1 MQLNRYFYVLS
12 VFFVSISNGLAVT
25 LDAGD
30 AGYQLPQF
38 SHKIVP
44 EFLNNEVSV
53 KQVLPKISDSLKNN
67 QRNQRVLVKKVR
79 IQGNTVLTRSA
90 LLPIIKDYVG
100 STITNSQL
108 HQMAFEITQ
117 LYIENGYI
125 NSGVILPDQ
134 EIENGTVIFLA
145 IEGKLGNVYVTG
157 NKSLGESYFV
167 NQFKEKNSPL
177 NLNDLKSRL
186 NEIKNN
192 PLVESVNA
200 EVLPSDNQAL
210 AELKINVVEKKA
222 YQLTTGVDNYRS
234 PGIGA
239 ERVFL
244 SARHGNITGHSDLL
258 TGQIGITRGLK
269 DYSLKY
275 ILPINLISS
284 KLSAYYV
291 NSDAQIVENDP
302 ELKIES
308 ESSLIGFNWLL
319 DQRWSG
325 KTTSSYVA
333 GYEQLT
339 SKTLI
344 DGDSSVIGC
353 GESGECESNII
364 IISANWDKKTNRLQQ
379 HTNFTLRKGLNS
391 QESKRL
397 TSVGNPNTAAFYTHW
412 KITQSLSRG
421 LGMFRLNSK
430 LQYAMDSLVGS
441 EKFSLGGVATVRGY
455 RENSVVRDNGFLFSS
470 EWIQKTSFKGTFIT
484 AFVDYGV
491 GWNKEIN
498 TDKDHLLSMGG
509 GVAWQ
514 KMKSINTELFVGVPL
529 LQRPDEFKNLQDFG
543 IHFSLLY
550 HII

>member
-1 MQLNRYFYVLS
+1 LL
-12 VFFVSISNGLAVT
+12 VFFSSVSNSLAVT
-25 LDAGD
+25 LD

-44 EFLNNEVSV
+44 EFLNSEVSL
-53 KQVLPKISDSLKNN
+53 KQVLPRLSQSIKNS
-67 QRNQRVLVKKVR
+67 QLDQRVLVKKVR
-79 IQGNTVLTRSA
+79 IKGNTVLTRSA

-125 NSGVILPDQ
+125 NSGVVLPDQ
-134 EIENGTVIFLA
+134 KIENGTVIFLA
-145 IEGKLGNVYVTG
+145 IEGKLGNVYVNG
-157 NKSLGESYFV
+157 NKSLGDSYFA
-167 NQFKEKNSPL
+167 NQVQEKNSPL
-177 NLNDLKSRL
+177 NLKNLKKRL

-192 PLVESVNA
+192 PLIESVRA
-200 EVLPSDNQAL
+200 EVLPGKKPGL
-210 AELKINVVEKKA
+210 AELKIDVVEKKG

-239 ERVFL
+239 ERIYL
-244 SARHGNITGHSDLL
+244 SAKHSNITGHSDLL
-258 TGQIGITRGLK
+258 SGQVGITQGLK

-275 ILPINLISS
+275 MFPINLISS

-291 NSDAQIVENDP
+291 NSDAQIIEDDP

-308 ESSLIGFNWLL
+308 ELSLIGFNWLL
-319 DQRWSG
+319 DQRWNG

-333 GYEQLT
+333 GYEQLI

-344 DGDSSVIGC
+344 DGDSSASGC
-353 GESGECESNII
+353 GESGECESNIL
-364 IISANWDKKTNRLQQ
+364 IISALWDKKTNNSRQ
-379 HTNFTLRKGLNS
+379 HTNFTVRKGLSS
-391 QESKRL
+391 QESNKL
-397 TSVGNPNTAAFYTHW
+397 TSTGNPNTAAFYTHW
-412 KITQSLSRG
+412 QITQSLSRS

-470 EWIQKTSFKGTFIT
+470 EWIQKTPFNGTFIT

-514 KMKSINTELFVGVPL
+514 KMKSINTELFVGIPL